1 MPISEDEWASGRAW
15 TDLERAIAEFLGA
28 VDPRAYSVS
37 ELHELLVDGGA
48 VVPPGSDDDSGLEVV
63 HGNDHDEP
71 DRPDPGRID
80 VARMD
85 VTEREVR
92 DAVTGLRDAEYL
104 DSKEIRT
111 ADGFVTYYRRCDCGM
126 F

>member
-1 MPISEDEWASGRAW
+1 MPISDDEWESGRAW
-15 TDLERAIAEFLGA
+15 TDLERAVAEFLGA
-28 VDPRAYSVS
+28 VGPRAYSVP
-37 ELHELLVDGGA
+37 ELHELLVDGGTVA
-48 VVPPGSDDDSGLEVV
+48 PPESDEAGLDVVRDDE
-63 HGNDHDEP
+63 HDETASA
-71 DRPDPGRID
+71 DSERVD

-92 DAVTGLRDAEYL
+92 EAVTGLRDAEYL

-111 ADGFVTYYRRCDCGM
+111 GDGFVTYYRRCDCGM

>member
-1 MPISEDEWASGRAW
+1 MPISEDEWESGREW
-15 TDLERAIAEFLGA
+15 TDLERAIAELLGA
-28 VDPRAYSVS
+28 VDPRAYSIP
-37 ELHELLVDGGA
+37 ELHELLVDGGT
-48 VVPPGSDDDSGLEVV
+48 VVPPAPDGDPGLDVVRGDEPECFEGSDPERV
-63 HGNDHDEP
+63 
-71 DRPDPGRID
+71 D

-92 DAVTGLRDAEYL
+92 EAVTALRDAEYL